1 MTEEFSQFR
10 EMQASGRT
18 ATEAYQA
25 AKLQQRGELFSLR
38 MLRIVYGLSLPDAK
52 RVSGTMEK
60 ISQPQIPV
68 VGERVYWEGWD
79 TIDGQWIVE
88 ATVDDVCGGNVH
100 VVGHRKFLVPGFKEV
115 PPSGALDQIP
125 ESYFAKSL
133 VDRLE
138 ESKAFVNELAQV

>member
-10 EMQASGRT
+10 EMHAAGRT

-25 AKLQQRGELFSLR
+25 AKLQKNGELFSLR
-38 MLRIVYGLSLPDAK
+38 MLRIVFGLSLPDAK
-52 RVSGTMEK
+52 RIAGVMEK

-88 ATVDDVCGGNVH
+88 AIVDDLRDGYVH
-100 VVGHRKFLVPGFKEV
+100 VANHRKFLVPGFKEV
-115 PPSGALDQIP
+115 AASGALDHIP

-138 ESKAFVNELAQV
+138 ESKAFVSELAQV

>member
-10 EMQASGRT
+10 VMHASGHT

-25 AKLQQRGELFSLR
+25 AKLQQRGELFALR

-52 RVSGTMEK
+52 RVAGVMEK

-79 TIDGQWIVE
+79 TVDGQWIVE
-88 ATVDDVCGGNVH
+88 ATVDDVRDGYVH
-100 VVGHRKFLVPGFKEV
+100 VANHRKFLVPGFKEV
-115 PPSGALDQIP
+115 PANGALDQIP

-133 VDRLE
+133 VERLE
-138 ESKAFVNELAQV
+138 ESKAFVKELAQV

>member
-25 AKLQQRGELFSLR
+25 ASLQKRGELFALR

-52 RVSGTMEK
+52 RVAGVMDK

-68 VGERVYWEGWD
+68 AGERVYWEGWD

-88 ATVDDVCGGNVH
+88 ATVDDVCDGYVH
-100 VVGHRKFLVPGFKEV
+100 VANHRKFLVPGFKEV
-115 PPSGALDQIP
+115 PASGALDQIP
-125 ESYFAKSL
+125 ANYFAKSL

-138 ESKAFVNELAQV
+138 ESKAFVKELAQV